1 MKLRTIFEIQAIID
15 GRKIPYDIEE
25 FLETKRWCKS
35 KEQKMPYG
43 EMDITHYIRSV
54 AKDTN
59 IISRYQKDRLEE
71 MEATV
76 NQLLSDVQEMRDDS
90 IYDTLSDTEK
100 QKLKWQ

>member
-1 MKLRTIFEIQAIID
+1 MKLRTIFEIQSVMD
-15 GRKIPYDIEE
+15 SRKLPCDIEE
-25 FLETKRWCKS
+25 FLETERWCKS
-35 KEQKMPYG
+35 KEQKMKYG
-43 EMDITHYIRSV
+43 DMDITHYIRSV

>member
-1 MKLRTIFEIQAIID
+1 MKLRTIFEIQSIVD

-25 FLETKRWCKS
+25 FLETERWCKS

-54 AKDTN
+54 AKDN
-59 IISRYQKDRLEE
+59 SISDRYQKDRLEE

-76 NQLLSDVQEMRDDS
+76 NQLLVDVQEMRG
-90 IYDTLSDTEK
+90 E
-100 QKLKWQ
+100 

>member
-35 KEQKMPYG
+35 KEQNMPYG

-54 AKDTN
+54 EKDNTVVD
-59 IISRYQKDRLEE
+59 RYYKDRLEE

-76 NQLLSDVQEMRDDS
+76 NQLLSDVKELREDA
-90 IYDTLSDTEK
+90 E
-100 QKLKWQ
+100 